1 MDEEHGAMFNM
12 TKIRATNGSGKSFYA
27 NHLCSNDYYSEH
39 EKVQGY
45 WRGELADAFGLRDK
59 VVTSEEFSLF
69 QRNVNPKTPGKLT
82 QKNMPGGPRFFD
94 FQVAAP
100 KSVSVM
106 SMFDERLVEAHR
118 ESVRIAMAELE
129 RLAAVRVRDGENVRT
144 NNYETTGKLVYAEFM
159 HDTSRAL
166 DPQLHTH
173 NVVCNVTRA
182 GDGRYKAL
190 ETLEMC
196 RAIRYA
202 GKVYHNEMAARC
214 RELGYETVE
223 TRDRKGNVIWYDLA
237 CVPADVME
245 RFSKRRQQIEK
256 AEAEFIAEHG
266 RKPTLSEN
274 NYLSTSTRTNK
285 MLTSTSN
292 AFRVFAVF
300 PVF

>member
-1 MDEEHGAMFNM
+1 MFNM
-12 TKIRATNGSGKSFYA
+12 TKIRATNGSGKNFYA

-69 QRNVNPKTPGKLT
+69 QRNVNPKTHDKLT

-106 SMFDERLVEAHR
+106 SMFDERLIEAHR
-118 ESVRIAMAELE
+118 ESVRIARAELE

-166 DPQLHTH
+166 DP
-173 NVVCNVTRA
+173 NC
-182 GDGRYKAL
+182 
-190 ETLEMC
+190 
-196 RAIRYA
+196 IRTTWSA
-202 GKVYHNEMAARC
+202 M
-214 RELGYETVE
+214 
-223 TRDRKGNVIWYDLA
+223 
-237 CVPADVME
+237 
-245 RFSKRRQQIEK
+245 
-256 AEAEFIAEHG
+256 
-266 RKPTLSEN
+266 
-274 NYLSTSTRTNK
+274 
-285 MLTSTSN
+285 
-292 AFRVFAVF
+292 
-300 PVF
+300 

>member
-1 MDEEHGAMFNM
+1 M
-12 TKIRATNGSGKSFYA
+12 
-27 NHLCSNDYYSEH
+27 
-39 EKVQGY
+39 
-45 WRGELADAFGLRDK
+45 
-59 VVTSEEFSLF
+59 
-69 QRNVNPKTPGKLT
+69 
-82 QKNMPGGPRFFD
+82 
-94 FQVAAP
+94 
-100 KSVSVM
+100 
-106 SMFDERLVEAHR
+106 
-118 ESVRIAMAELE
+118 
-129 RLAAVRVRDGENVRT
+129 
-144 NNYETTGKLVYAEFM
+144 
-159 HDTSRAL
+159 
-166 DPQLHTH
+166 
-173 NVVCNVTRA
+173 VCNVTRA
-182 GDGRYKAL
+182 GDDRYKAL

-245 RFSKRRQQIEK
+245 RFSKRRRQIEK

-274 NYLSTSTRTNK
+274 NYLSTSTRTDK

>member
-1 MDEEHGAMFNM
+1 M
-12 TKIRATNGSGKSFYA
+12 
-27 NHLCSNDYYSEH
+27 
-39 EKVQGY
+39 
-45 WRGELADAFGLRDK
+45 
-59 VVTSEEFSLF
+59 
-69 QRNVNPKTPGKLT
+69 
-82 QKNMPGGPRFFD
+82 
-94 FQVAAP
+94 
-100 KSVSVM
+100 
-106 SMFDERLVEAHR
+106 
-118 ESVRIAMAELE
+118 
-129 RLAAVRVRDGENVRT
+129 
-144 NNYETTGKLVYAEFM
+144 
-159 HDTSRAL
+159 
-166 DPQLHTH
+166 
-173 NVVCNVTRA
+173 TRA
-182 GDGRYKAL
+182 GDDRYKAL

-223 TRDRKGNVIWYDLA
+223 TRDRKSNVIWYDLA

-274 NYLSTSTRTNK
+274 NYLSTSTRTDK

>member
-1 MDEEHGAMFNM
+1 M
-12 TKIRATNGSGKSFYA
+12 
-27 NHLCSNDYYSEH
+27 
-39 EKVQGY
+39 
-45 WRGELADAFGLRDK
+45 
-59 VVTSEEFSLF
+59 LF
-69 QRNVNPKTPGKLT
+69 RSNPKTLGKLT

-159 HDTSRAL
+159 HDTSRVL

-214 RELGYETVE
+214 REQGYETVE
-223 TRDRKGNVIWYDLA
+223 TRDRKGNVI
-237 CVPADVME
+237 
-245 RFSKRRQQIEK
+245 
-256 AEAEFIAEHG
+256 
-266 RKPTLSEN
+266 
-274 NYLSTSTRTNK
+274 
-285 MLTSTSN
+285 
-292 AFRVFAVF
+292 
-300 PVF
+300 